1 MPGCSPEL
9 CRRGLKRRWRLRPGL
24 DCLFCALNGHDA
36 LYDKRLACVVDDLTH
51 LVNALRAC
59 VGAELFEEGQTR
71 SVNVH
76 RNGEHVVSLHIVELF
91 KDDLLVPWLYRR
103 DADAADLAHFV
114 NGVGN
119 KLGKLAVAGHGAYA
133 VVCRRVYK
141 HAVVCDIVVLIAVV
155 QGQSAERSDE
165 YGGGELFAEQLKGRV
180 HVGVGIERVHVDE
193 YLLPLVVVARGGVAG
208 QLAARDRGRSC
219 RMLCRCTRGMP
230 CSTVP

>member
-1 MPGCSPEL
+1 M
-9 CRRGLKRRWRLRPGL
+9 
-24 DCLFCALNGHDA
+24 
-36 LYDKRLACVVDDLTH
+36 
-51 LVNALRAC
+51 
-59 VGAELFEEGQTR
+59 
-71 SVNVH
+71 
-76 RNGEHVVSLHIVELF
+76 SLHIVELF

-208 QLAARDRGRSC
+208 QLAAGTGDAVAACSAVAHGACLAVRSHKAGCFLENFVVIHNCTSCIYCNFLLYQTPVRSKSGIMSSVAEHGSCQKPFSIPRRDIY
-219 RMLCRCTRGMP
+219 
-230 CSTVP
+230 STSVSLVSAETVF